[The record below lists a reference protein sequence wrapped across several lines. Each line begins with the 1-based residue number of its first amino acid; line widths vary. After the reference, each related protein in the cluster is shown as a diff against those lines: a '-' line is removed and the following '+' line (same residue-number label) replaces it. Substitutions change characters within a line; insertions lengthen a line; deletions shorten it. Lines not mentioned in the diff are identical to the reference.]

1 MGTFN
6 SCGWELST
14 VALRREEY
22 DLNGQEEL
30 EQLVF
35 KEVTEQPQTYDI
47 IKQQKERMEQKYE
60 KQIKDL
66 QNQVEILMGHY
77 RELTGEQ
84 P

>member
-1 MGTFN
+1 
-6 SCGWELST
+6 
-14 VALRREEY
+14 
-22 DLNGQEEL
+22 
-30 EQLVF
+30 
-35 KEVTEQPQTYDI
+35 
-47 IKQQKERMEQKYE
+47 MEQKYE